1 MAEMIFFKIR
11 HTKTG
16 LYSKGG
22 SYPTWSKLGKV
33 WKRRCDLSS
42 HFTHIGAKAA
52 THYADAEDVEIIV
65 TESEMTVTPA
75 IEYVNASKDRAD
87 KRRLESE
94 MHAAR
99 WKIEQAEREIARLK
113 KIIENGGK

>member
-11 HTKTG
+11 NKNTG
-16 LYSKGG
+16 LYSRGG

-42 HFTHIGAKAA
+42 HFTNIGAKAA
-52 THYADAEDVEIIV
+52 TYYADAEVIEIIV
-65 TESEMTVTPA
+65 TETEMTAVPA
-75 IEYVNASKDRAD
+75 IEYVNASKERAE
-87 KRRLESE
+87 KRKLESE
-94 MHAAR
+94 MRVAQWR
-99 WKIEQAEREIARLK
+99 VSEAEREIARLK